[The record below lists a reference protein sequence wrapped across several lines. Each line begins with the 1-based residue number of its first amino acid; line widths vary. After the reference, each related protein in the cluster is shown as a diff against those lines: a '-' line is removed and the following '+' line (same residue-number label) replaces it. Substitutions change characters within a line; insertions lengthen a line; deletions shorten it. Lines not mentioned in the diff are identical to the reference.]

1 MEHCTNTLI
10 VRWRKVWRS
19 EGLFCTYGL
28 YLWADLFA
36 NLLFFQVKI
45 SPHLLEVKEE
55 KENEAQNEI
64 PQQLGIKDIFKNPDT
79 RKFTLVMWINWIVVT
94 LGYYGISMGASN
106 LGGDVF
112 VSSILISLIEIP
124 SYVFT
129 ILLMDH
135 WGRKPMFV
143 R

>member
-1 MEHCTNTLI
+1 M
-10 VRWRKVWRS
+10 
-19 EGLFCTYGL
+19 
-28 YLWADLFA
+28 
-36 NLLFFQVKI
+36 
-45 SPHLLEVKEE
+45 EVKEE
-55 KENEAQNEI
+55 KENEGQNEI

-79 RKFTLVMWINWIVVT
+79 RKFTLIMWINWIVVT

-124 SYVFT
+124 SYIFT

-143 R
+143 RYFTK

>member
-1 MEHCTNTLI
+1 MAESLALRRPLLH
-10 VRWRKVWRS
+10 VWP
-19 EGLFCTYGL
+19 LFMGGPICKLTI
-28 YLWADLFA
+28 
-36 NLLFFQVKI
+36 FQVKI

>member
-1 MEHCTNTLI
+1 MIWMPCSAPRLNSKILNFSNNHFGHLTSKLTI
-10 VRWRKVWRS
+10 
-19 EGLFCTYGL
+19 F
-28 YLWADLFA
+28 
-36 NLLFFQVKI
+36 FFQVKI

-55 KENEAQNEI
+55 KENEAQKEI

-79 RKFTLVMWINWIVVT
+79 RKFTLIMWINWIVVT

-143 R
+143 RYFTK

>member
-1 MEHCTNTLI
+1 MYGGGKSGAPKASFARMAFI
-10 VRWRKVWRS
+10 YGW
-19 EGLFCTYGL
+19 TYL
-28 YLWADLFA
+28 QTRY
-36 NLLFFQVKI
+36 FFQVKI

-79 RKFTLVMWINWIVVT
+79 RKFTLIMWINWIVVT

-143 R
+143 RYFTK